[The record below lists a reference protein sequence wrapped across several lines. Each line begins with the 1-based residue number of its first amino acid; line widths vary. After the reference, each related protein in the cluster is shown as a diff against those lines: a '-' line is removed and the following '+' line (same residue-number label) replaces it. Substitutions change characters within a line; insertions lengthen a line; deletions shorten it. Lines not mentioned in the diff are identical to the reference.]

1 MAEELFSQS
10 LASSQKEAN
19 IRHKIFRKLL
29 AVFVTIT
36 SSSVF
41 NFSVG
46 FGGGENTCLHNQ
58 ILFLRLS
65 NSSLYTKKIC
75 LHMDDYTD
83 FECVGPI

>member
-10 LASSQKEAN
+10 LASSQKKTN

-29 AVFVTIT
+29 AMFVTIT

-46 FGGGENTCLHNQ
+46 FGGGEGTYLNSQ

-65 NSSLYTKKIC
+65 KNSLYMKKMC
-75 LHMDDYTD
+75 LCMDDYTD
-83 FECVGPI
+83 F

>member
-10 LASSQKEAN
+10 LASSQMETN

-29 AVFVTIT
+29 AVLVTIR
-36 SSSVF
+36 SSSVS

-46 FGGGENTCLHNQ
+46 FGGGEGTCLNSL

-65 NSSLYTKKIC
+65 MSSLYMKKMC

-83 FECVGPI
+83 F